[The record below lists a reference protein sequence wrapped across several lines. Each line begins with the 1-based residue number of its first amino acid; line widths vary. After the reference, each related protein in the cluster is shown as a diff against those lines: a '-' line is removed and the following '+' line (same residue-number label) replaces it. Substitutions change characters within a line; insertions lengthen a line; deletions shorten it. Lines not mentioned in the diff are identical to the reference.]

1 MHRPRLPPLS
11 ALRAFEAAARLASFK
26 AAAEELLVTPTAI
39 SHQIKQLEAYMS
51 LRVLD
56 RTPRAVTLT
65 PRGKALYEATAA
77 GFGEIERVVT
87 RLLAETAPTT
97 VTLTSTIA
105 FLSHWLV
112 PRMDSLRQTIPNI
125 DLRLHASNKVEELR
139 SGGIEAAIRY
149 GRGPFAGTASMQL
162 CSDAMTPV
170 CSPSLGLSQLGDL
183 RRVTLIHI
191 DGRSRPAPKPDW
203 NHWCEQAGITDLD
216 TSAGP
221 RFPDSMLAVQAAIAG
236 QGVVIAS
243 RVLVA
248 DALAAGL
255 LEAPFTQSLAGDA
268 YHFACALGLE
278 QRTDIAAL
286 RMWFQNCFS
295 AAEPDPAHRL
305 P

>member
-112 PRMDSLRQTIPNI
+112 PRMDALRQTIPNI

-139 SGGIEAAIRY
+139 SGGHRDRDPLRAWSIRWHSQYATLQRRDDAGLQPEPRSIATWRSAAR
-149 GRGPFAGTASMQL
+149 
-162 CSDAMTPV
+162 
-170 CSPSLGLSQLGDL
+170 
-183 RRVTLIHI
+183 HI
-191 DGRSRPAPKPDW
+191 DPHRRAKPPGA
-203 NHWCEQAGITDLD
+203 ETRLE
-216 TSAGP
+216 S
-221 RFPDSMLAVQAAIAG
+221 
-236 QGVVIAS
+236 
-243 RVLVA
+243 LV
-248 DALAAGL
+248 
-255 LEAPFTQSLAGDA
+255 
-268 YHFACALGLE
+268 
-278 QRTDIAAL
+278 
-286 RMWFQNCFS
+286 
-295 AAEPDPAHRL
+295 
-305 P
+305 